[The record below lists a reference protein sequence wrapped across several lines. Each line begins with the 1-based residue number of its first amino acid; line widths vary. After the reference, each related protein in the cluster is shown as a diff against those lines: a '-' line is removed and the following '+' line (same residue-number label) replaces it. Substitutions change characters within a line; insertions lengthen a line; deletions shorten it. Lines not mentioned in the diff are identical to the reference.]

1 MLSKKKY
8 RYLLM
13 VILVLGICVG
23 ELYEY
28 IKLGTVYTSVP
39 LKPVG
44 LPVIT
49 SFRYILMRN
58 TLAYILLMA
67 SFILGKPFVFFFFFF
82 FANGMNIGRFLH
94 YLTLKQ
100 TIFLFL
106 PHGIFEYYA
115 YCILAI
121 TIIYT
126 LNDLQKLRSYFILK
140 NMAIGYIIL
149 CCGSLV
155 ESTITPALGRMLC

>member
-1 MLSKKKY
+1 
-8 RYLLM
+8 
-13 VILVLGICVG
+13 
-23 ELYEY
+23 
-28 IKLGTVYTSVP
+28 
-39 LKPVG
+39 
-44 LPVIT
+44 
-49 SFRYILMRN
+49 MRN

-67 SFILGKPFVFFFFFF
+67 SFILGKPFVFFFFFV
-82 FANGMNIGRFLH
+82 NGMNIGRFLH

-100 TIFLFL
+100 TIFLLL

-115 YCILAI
+115 YCTLAI

-149 CCGSLV
+149 CCGALV
-155 ESTITPALGRMLC
+155 ESTITPTLGRMLC